1 MNRRQLIILGA
12 AGAFLLSA
20 GASAEPQMTTDMA
33 HDVNFADYKTFSWA
47 SIHPQGGMNSVQ
59 YQEIMNSITTY
70 MTGKGYQRNAPG
82 DLTMALTL
90 GKQQKVDL
98 DTWNHYGYH
107 DDYVYSEG
115 QISLDA
121 FDTKTKRAV
130 WHGQITDTIDPAKP
144 DINKLHAALN
154 QLLAQFP
161 AH

>member
-90 GKQQKVDL
+90 GLVIM
-98 DTWNHYGYH
+98 
-107 DDYVYSEG
+107 V
-115 QISLDA
+115 ISSIGGLS
-121 FDTKTKRAV
+121 
-130 WHGQITDTIDPAKP
+130 Q
-144 DINKLHAALN
+144 N
-154 QLLAQFP
+154 QG
-161 AH
+161 HRERTTG